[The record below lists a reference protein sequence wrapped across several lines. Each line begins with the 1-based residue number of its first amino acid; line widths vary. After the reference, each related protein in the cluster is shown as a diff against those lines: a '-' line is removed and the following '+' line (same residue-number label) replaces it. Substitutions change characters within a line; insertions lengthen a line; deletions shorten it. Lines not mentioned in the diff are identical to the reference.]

1 MFANAFNMKRQLAA
15 GELGQDYHKKVKV
28 TQGREREKSKNMKKK
43 VQKRKNKAGLLSIF
57 PQPAVVD
64 R

>member
-28 TQGREREKSKNMKKK
+28 TQGREREKSKNMKKSTK
-43 VQKRKNKAGLLSIF
+43 KEK
-57 PQPAVVD
+57 
-64 R
+64 